1 MLAIFKE
8 VSLGF
13 EDVQA
18 SLSAFTDS
26 GFSEEDLVSNL
37 LGFYVAVLGNVDWRN
52 HCKPVSAEASRVVW
66 DTLGPV
72 GSRKNRQFVPKL
84 HACEECKT
92 KHHITQPHFPPI
104 FSSIRP
110 AQQGA
115 DFFEA
120 TGSTPGLPVP
130 VHMLST
136 LFV

>member
-1 MLAIFKE
+1 M
-8 VSLGF
+8 
-13 EDVQA
+13 
-18 SLSAFTDS
+18 
-26 GFSEEDLVSNL
+26 
-37 LGFYVAVLGNVDWRN
+37 
-52 HCKPVSAEASRVVW
+52 SAEASSVVW

-72 GSRKNRQFVPKL
+72 DSRKNRQFVPKL

-92 KHHITQPHFPPI
+92 QHHITQPVFPPI

-120 TGSTPGLPVP
+120 TDATPGLPVP
-130 VHMLST
+130 AHMLST